1 MTSSPG
7 CQLSY
12 HMDEM
17 TETMIVV
24 LHGEH
29 LETTNID
36 IGLSEKSDKQTWVLC
51 KQGDASENFKSFKCD
66 LKLQVFREG
75 LMNVVVMFHDDSDVS
90 LCEIE
95 VFNTSLQ

>member
-1 MTSSPG
+1 MTTSPG

-17 TETMIVV
+17 AETMIVV

-36 IGLSEKSDKQTWVLC
+36 IGLSEESDKQTWVLC
-51 KQGDASENFKSFKCD
+51 IQGDASENFKSFKCD

-95 VFNTSLQ
+95 VFNTALH

>member
-1 MTSSPG
+1 MTTSPG

-12 HMDEM
+12 HMDEI
-17 TETMIVV
+17 TETMVVV

-51 KQGDASENFKSFKCD
+51 EQEDSSENFKSFKCN
-66 LKLQVFREG
+66 LKLQVFR
-75 LMNVVVMFHDDSDVS
+75 LINVLVMFHDNSDAS

-95 VFNTSLQ
+95 TFKVTE